1 MVIAGPTASGKSAL
15 ALKLAEACDGAIIN
29 ADSQQRYRDFPIL
42 TAQPTQA
49 EQARV
54 PHRLFG
60 DLTSDAVSSAAE
72 WATKAAVEID
82 MAVRAGRLPIVVG
95 GTGLYLRTLMEGLAD
110 IPPVPAEVREA
121 ARALMAD
128 IGNAAF
134 HQQLAARDPASA
146 ARIPPGNTQ
155 RLIRAWEVIEATGKP
170 LSVWQQ
176 TAATP
181 VYVAS
186 YLRILLLPPRADVV
200 EACETRFGAMLTHGA
215 WAEVAAALAKGV
227 TRAMPAMNALGAREL
242 ADAIEGHSDVETA
255 IAAAQ
260 IATRQYAKRQSTW
273 FRHQFDADLTLH
285 RRPDGESF
293 AEVHDAVAAFLSK
306 DFL

>member
-15 ALKLAEACDGAIIN
+15 ALKLAEARDGVIIN

-54 PHRLFG
+54 PHRLFSN
-60 DLTSDAVSSAAE
+60 LASDALSTAAE
-72 WATKAAVEID
+72 WAAKAAAEID
-82 MAVRAGRLPIVVG
+82 AVAHARGLPIVVG

-134 HQQLAARDPASA
+134 HQQLAARDAVAA

-155 RLIRAWEVIEATGKP
+155 RLIRAWEVIEATGRP

-176 TAATP
+176 TAVTP
-181 VYVAS
+181 VYAAS
-186 YLRILLLPPRADVV
+186 YVRILLLPPRADIV
-200 EACETRFGAMLTHGA
+200 EACETRFAAMLAQGA
-215 WAEVAAALAKGV
+215 RAEVAAALAKGV

-242 ADAIEGHSDVETA
+242 ADVIEGHSDLESAV
-255 IAAAQ
+255 AAAQ

-293 AEVHDAVAAFLSK
+293 AKARDAVAAFLSK
-306 DFL
+306 DSL